1 MLGSPVVA
9 GKYGTRNFTKP
20 QEGATNNFGKADL
33 QQSCR
38 GEDGG
43 GSVDQ
48 WEWIIQCWAGGRRAD
63 TAAAGKPRESG
74 PVKQNWLEERY
85 K

>member
-9 GKYGTRNFTKP
+9 GEYGTRNLTKP
-20 QEGATNNFGKADL
+20 QEGATNNLGKADA

-38 GEDGG
+38 GEGGG

-48 WEWIIQCWAGGRRAD
+48 WEWIIQC
-63 TAAAGKPRESG
+63 
-74 PVKQNWLEERY
+74 
-85 K
+85 